1 MIIPAGLFRKTDYQK
16 KASFQR
22 KDFRQLDVKFERIFS
37 FGMLK
42 HIWSYRFDKIFDSVA
57 HLLEPDE
64 VAVINSISRTEPA
77 STNNPWIKKYIFP
90 GGYILSLIQV
100 MTAIEK
106 SIPMVTD
113 VEIMRLHYA
122 KTSQV

>member
-1 MIIPAGLFRKTDYQK
+1 M
-16 KASFQR
+16 

-37 FGMLK
+37 FGMVENNGRY
-42 HIWSYRFDKIFDSVA
+42 HFDKIFDSVA

-64 VAVINSISRTEPA
+64 VAVINSISRMDPA

-90 GGYILSLIQV
+90 GGYIQSLIQD

-122 KTSQV
+122 KTSQVWWVAFETRWE